1 MRMRK
6 RFSKWSRQS
15 TRMACLLA
23 ACGLLYACKDEFKL
37 DDEKPT
43 WLNSSIYESLQEG
56 ITRSDDGKHLTF
68 NTYLRLLADKDVNPE
83 NVRPLT
89 DVLNRTGSK
98 TVFVADD
105 EAWDQ
110 FFKQNAL
117 LPETDPW
124 HTATSYE
131 NLSVSQKKLL
141 IHTSM
146 LNNAI
151 VMENLASS
159 EASNNTTPVRG
170 EYMRR
175 FTDVELT
182 DSVAFDTP
190 DKLPHSYSGVDKDYW
205 ARFREEDKGGIYL
218 VKDNTPSMML
228 HFTSEHMRR
237 NAVTDE
243 DFAIIM
249 GRERVTSDVH
259 IYDALLVEKD
269 QVCENGYVN
278 VTEKVLKPLAN
289 MAEVIRENG
298 RTNIFSH
305 ILDRFCAP
313 FYEPDVTLAYKNVL
327 KARGIEWNDR
337 DSVFVKRYFSDLSYG
352 HGGWGVEPGPD
363 GTVLPYMPYK
373 DESSKDIIPSLK
385 FDPGW
390 NGYYADVRQEKD
402 MAAIF
407 APSDEALWKY
417 FTEGGGLQLIETY
430 GDPTKTYNSVED
442 LYQNIDQIPL
452 GTLYALVGNHMQ
464 RSFVTTVPSKMTK
477 ILEPVTQDQIFYAE
491 DIDKIDTC
499 LLACN
504 GAVYVMNGIYAPG
517 DYTSVTSPAF
527 ISTTNN
533 IMKWAIYNGSK
544 DTKVEADYMGLNY
557 YAYLKAMQSEF
568 TFFLPSD
575 EAMKYYYDPT
585 SFKSTTKRLIQFGY
599 KNQAFPITSKCINY
613 VPATGVIGRA
623 ITGQGA
629 AISTGTGSETTN
641 RLKDILESH
650 TIVHNIDSGQ
660 DNIRGENEYFLTKNG
675 NAVKVV
681 RDAEGHIVQAL
692 GGFQLENQRQ
702 NITSEHPGIET
713 CNITK
718 AFEGLKNGQ
727 TYILD
732 APLIPTYRSVY
743 SILTND
749 EGYQGKTDEEWY
761 AEDPYAKF
769 FQLCECDENIVYRC
783 GLVPLKDPKT
793 GQNTSTSERN
803 SGIKKFRIFGDAS
816 SGLYGLDK
824 NVQFFNNYHYAVFV
838 PTNEAVQAA
847 IDNGLPTWEEIAED
861 DSAMQVVTDQLDSLR
876 AVLDAPDYVPTAA
889 DSALYNTL
897 FPQAQKDSVMLQ
909 AKITYLTNFIRYH
922 FFDNTVFL
930 DKMAMEER
938 EFVTS
943 SYDNEN
949 GLFCKAHVKRVKEG
963 GQSVLYVC
971 DDARQLD
978 ANGNETSTLI
988 HNWIPTT
995 GEPNVMARDII
1006 CSSTPVGVP
1015 MSTSSKK
1022 ITLDASSTAVI
1033 HSIGQTLNHTA
1044 LVGGRHDSQWATTGA
1059 AKKYLKRF
1067 GVIRDTH

>member
-15 TRMACLLA
+15 TRLACLLA
-23 ACGLLYACKDEFKL
+23 ACGLLYACKDDFKL

-89 DVLNRTGSK
+89 DVLARTGSK

-105 EAWDQ
+105 EAWEE
-110 FFKQNAL
+110 FFKQNAQ
-117 LPETDPW
+117 LPESDPW

-159 EASNNTTPVRG
+159 EASSNSTPVRG

-182 DSVAFDTP
+182 DTVAFDTP
-190 DKLPHSYSGVDKDYW
+190 EKLPRSYSGVDKDYW

-243 DFAIIM
+243 DFAIFM

-269 QVCENGYVN
+269 GVCENGYVN
-278 VTEKVLKPLAN
+278 VTEKPLKPLAN
-289 MAEVIRENG
+289 MAEVIRANG

-305 ILDRFCAP
+305 MLDRYCAP
-313 FYEPDVTLAYKNVL
+313 FYDPDVTLAYKNVL
-327 KARGIEWNDR
+327 KSRGIEWD
-337 DSVFVKRYFSDLSYG
+337 DSIFVKRYFSDLGYG
-352 HGGWGVEPGPD
+352 HGRWAVEPGPD
-363 GTVLPYMPYK
+363 GTLIPYMPYK

-390 NGYYADVRQEKD
+390 NGYYAEVRREKD

-430 GDPTKTYNSVED
+430 ADPTKTYNNVED

-452 GTLYALVGNHMQ
+452 GTLQALINIIMQ
-464 RSFVTTVPSKMTK
+464 RSFIGAVPSKMTK
-477 ILEPVTQDQIFYAE
+477 LRDDTQEQLFYAE
-491 DIDKIDTC
+491 DIAKIDTC

-504 GAVYVMNGIYAPG
+504 GVVYVMDDIYGPG
-517 DYTSVTSPAF
+517 DYTSVTSPAY

-533 IMKWAIYNGSK
+533 IIKWAIYNGEH
-544 DTKVEADYMGLNY
+544 DTDYMGLNY

-575 EAMKYYYDPT
+575 EALKYYYDPT
-585 SFKSTTKRLIQFGY
+585 SFKSTTKRLIQFTY
-599 KNQAFPITSKCINY
+599 KNQQFPIESKCINY
-613 VPATGVIGRA
+613 DPATGTIGRA

-629 AISTGTGSETTN
+629 SISKGTGSETTN

-692 GGFQLENQRQ
+692 GGFQLENQRK
-702 NITSEHPGIET
+702 NITSENPGIET

-727 TYILD
+727 TYVLD

-743 SILTND
+743 SILTDD
-749 EGYQGKTDEEWY
+749 EGYKGKTDDEWY

-769 FQLCECDENIVYRC
+769 FQLCECDENIIFRC
-783 GLVPLKDPKT
+783 GLVPLVDPIT
-793 GQNTSTSERN
+793 GQNTSQSERN
-803 SGIKKFRIFGDAS
+803 SGIKKFRIFTDAS
-816 SGLYGLDK
+816 NGVYGLDQ
-824 NVQFFNNYHYAVFV
+824 NVQFFNNYHYTVFV
-838 PTNEAVQAA
+838 PTNEAVQDA

-861 DSAMQVVTDQLDSLR
+861 DSAMQVVMNQLDSLR
-876 AVLDAPDYVPTAA
+876 NLFSTPDYVATAA

-897 FPQAQKDSVMLQ
+897 YPEAQKDSALLQ

-922 FFDNTVFL
+922 FFDNTVFV

-943 SYDNEN
+943 SYDSKD
-949 GLFCKAHVKRVKEG
+949 GLFCKAHIKRMKEG
-963 GQSVLYVC
+963 GETVLYVC
-971 DDARQLD
+971 DDTRQLD
-978 ANGNETSTLI
+978 ANGEETSTLI
-988 HNWIPTT
+988 RNWIPTI
-995 GEPNVMARDII
+995 GEQNVMARDII
-1006 CSSTPVGVP
+1006 CSSTPIGVP

-1033 HSIGQTLNHTA
+1033 HSIGQILNHTT
-1044 LVGGRHDSQWATTGA
+1044 LTNGRHDSQWASLGA
-1059 AKKYLKRF
+1059 AKKYMKRY